1 MQTQQFQDAMTEA
14 TRLTRTGRL
23 ADATSLI
30 QRTLGNPGAEGSTS
44 PADDAVFG
52 HSGEAVPS
60 QPDEAAPGRPADG
73 AVDSRAPIPPAS
85 ATLPHRGTRQRRVR
99 VPRGLAEALGKAGL
113 GTSGAGTAGL
123 GTAGLGTAG
132 LGTAGLGTRTRR
144 PAPTPI
150 AVPEG
155 ARFLDGTFGNAAG
168 SRGYKLYVPSGYGG
182 EAVPLVVMLHGGTQT
197 AADFAAGTRMNELA
211 ERDGFLVVYPEQPPS
226 ANQLRCWNWFQPAD
240 QRRDAGEPSL
250 LAGITRQVM
259 DGYRVDP
266 GRVYVA
272 GLSAGGAM
280 AAVMAAT
287 YPDLFA
293 AVAVHSGLASGA
305 AHDLPSAFAAMKQ
318 GPPPGTTRPAGNV
331 PLLVF
336 QGDRDTTV
344 APVNAQAL
352 LAPWAGT
359 ARRDGHRA
367 RLDPPGLPRRRRAG
381 RGRMVG
387 GAPARPRLVGREP
400 RRVLHRPG
408 RPRRL
413 RRAGPVLPRAPPA
426 LTGRRHPPG
435 PMPPGAGPGVGGA
448 R

>member
-23 ADATSLI
+23 ADATALI
-30 QRTLGNPGAEGSTS
+30 QRTLGHPTAEGSTS
-44 PADDAVFG
+44 PAD
-52 HSGEAVPS
+52 EAVSGHPS
-60 QPDEAAPGRPADG
+60 EAAPGRPADG

-99 VPRGLAEALGKAGL
+99 VPRGLAEALG
-113 GTSGAGTAGL
+113 TAGR
-123 GTAGLGTAG
+123 
-132 LGTAGLGTRTRR
+132 GTRTRR
-144 PAPTPI
+144 SASPPI

-155 ARFLDGTFGNAAG
+155 ARFLEGTFRNAAG
-168 SRGYKLYVPSGYGG
+168 SRGYKLYVPSGYGR

-259 DGYRVDP
+259 DGYRVEQ
-266 GRVYVA
+266 GRVHVA
-272 GLSAGGAM
+272 GFSAGGAM

-293 AVAVHSGLASGA
+293 AAAVHSGLAYGA
-305 AHDLPSAFAAMKQ
+305 AHDLPSAFAAMRQ
-318 GPPPGTTRPAGNV
+318 GPPPGQARSAGNV

-344 APVNAQAL
+344 APVNAQTL

-359 ARRDGHRA
+359 TTAET
-367 RLDPPGLPRRRRAG
+367 
-381 RGRMVG
+381 V
-387 GAPARPRLVGREP
+387 
-400 RRVLHRPG
+400 
-408 RPRRL
+408 
-413 RRAGPVLPRAPPA
+413 
-426 LTGRRHPPG
+426 
-435 PMPPGAGPGVGGA
+435 AGPGWDRRVYRDGAGRVVAEWWTVHQLGHAWSGGSA
-448 R
+448 DGSYTDPTGPDASAELVRFFRDQPDGRTSR